1 MKTLIKGGFVVRADC
16 SGFDV
21 RDLFIEDGIIV
32 EALSGEPDKVISAEG
47 KYLLPGLID
56 IHTHGSFGVSYYGKD
71 DDFEDAMIKN
81 AEAGITTILA
91 TVGTRTEEV
100 TFAAIEN
107 IKKQVKRGLRGSRIG
122 GIHLEGPFVSMGKLG
137 AMREVLV
144 PCSVEQFNKLYD
156 ATEGLLRVMTI
167 APERENSLEV
177 IAEGVRRG
185 VRMSLG
191 HTLATYE
198 EAMAGIE
205 AGATGA
211 THTFNAM
218 VGLTHRELGVLGAV
232 LTDPRVSC
240 EAICDMVHLAPA
252 TVRLIAAAKGK
263 ERMILVSDT
272 GLISGLGDGDYLL
285 ADGAWR
291 YVRDGVCRTESGSI
305 AGSTYTMAQCAR
317 KLIELGFSLSDI
329 ALVGAKNPAE
339 AIGIADEVGTLEAGK
354 RADVIISDASFNV
367 ERVLVGEYDTAE

>member
-1 MKTLIKGGFVVRADC
+1 MKILIKGAYAVKADC
-16 SGFDV
+16 SGFDR
-21 RDLFIEDGIIV
+21 RDLLIEDGKIV
-32 EALSGEPDKVISAEG
+32 DSLSGEPDKVISAEG

-56 IHTHGSFGVSYYGKD
+56 IHTHGSFGVSYYGAEGDLEGAMKRNA
-71 DDFEDAMIKN
+71 DA
-81 AEAGITTILA
+81 GVTTVIA
-91 TVGTRTEEV
+91 TVGVRPEEELI
-100 TFAAIEN
+100 TAIEN
-107 IKKQVKRGLRGSRIG
+107 VKRNAAENVPGAKIR
-122 GIHLEGPFVSMGKLG
+122 GIHLEGPFVSQGKLG
-137 AMREVLV
+137 VMKSDFL
-144 PCSVEQFNKLYD
+144 PCSIENFEKLYAAAD
-156 ATEGLLRVMTI
+156 GMLKVMTI
-167 APERENSLEV
+167 APEREYATEV
-177 IAEGVRRG
+177 IAEGARRG

-191 HTLATYE
+191 HTLASYE
-198 EAMAGIE
+198 EAMSGIE

-218 VGLTHRELGVLGAV
+218 APLNHREPGVLGAV

-252 TVRLIAAAKGK
+252 TVKLIAAAKGK

-305 AGSTYTMAQCAR
+305 AGSTYTMAHGAR
-317 KLIELGFSLSDI
+317 KLLELGFTLADI

-339 AIGIADEVGTLEAGK
+339 AIGIGDLVGTLEAGK
-354 RADVIISDASFNV
+354 RADVIICDESFNV
-367 ERVLVGEYDTAE
+367 ERVLVGEYDTTE

>member
-21 RDLFIEDGIIV
+21 RDLFIDDGVIV
-32 EALSGEPDKVISAEG
+32 DGFSGEPDKVIPAEG

-56 IHTHGSFGVSYYGKD
+56 IHTHGSFGVPYDGKD
-71 DDFEDAMIKN
+71 DGFDEAMIRN
-81 AEAGITTILA
+81 AEAGITTVLA

-100 TFAAIEN
+100 MLAVIEN

-144 PCSVEQFNKLYD
+144 PCSVEQFNKFYD

-167 APERENSLEV
+167 APERENAAEV

-191 HTLATYE
+191 HTLASYE
-198 EAMAGIE
+198 EAMSGIE

-218 VGLTHRELGVLGAV
+218 APLNHREPGVLGAV

-252 TVRLIAAAKGK
+252 TVKLIATAKGK

-272 GLISGLGDGDYLL
+272 GLISGLGDGDYRL
-285 ADGAWR
+285 ADGVWR

-317 KLIELGFSLSDI
+317 KLMGLGFTLADI

-339 AIGIADEVGTLEAGK
+339 AIGIADEVGTLESGK
-354 RADVIISDASFNV
+354 RADVIISDESFNV
-367 ERVLVGEYDTAE
+367 ERVLVGEYDTKE